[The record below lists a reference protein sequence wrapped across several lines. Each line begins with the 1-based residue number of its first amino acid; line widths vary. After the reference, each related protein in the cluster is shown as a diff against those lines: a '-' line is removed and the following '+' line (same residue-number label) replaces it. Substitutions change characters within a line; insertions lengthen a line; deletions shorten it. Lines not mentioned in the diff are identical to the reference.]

1 MGRTIP
7 SFRIAILLEEKRWK
21 LYRQYLHKKEQKIF
35 KHMFS
40 IAYLFNSASS
50 YAANPIRIN
59 PILFSIAL
67 YHQKKISSFIKNS
80 NVHFFFIFFFLLLHI
95 MIIYLNINILYILL
109 FFYIFIF

>member
-1 MGRTIP
+1 MKELGRTIP
-7 SFRIAILLEEKRWK
+7 SFRISILLEGKRWK
-21 LYRQYLHKKEQKIF
+21 LYRQYLRKNEQKIF

-67 YHQKKISSFIKNS
+67 YHHKKISLLDKNR
-80 NVHFFFIFFFLLLHI
+80 NEPFFFNLHYLLLQ
-95 MIIYLNINILYILL
+95 LL
-109 FFYIFIF
+109 QR

>member
-7 SFRIAILLEEKRWK
+7 SFRIAALMEEKRWK
-21 LYRQYLHKKEQKIF
+21 MYRQSLDKNEQKIF

-59 PILFSIAL
+59 PIMFSIAL
-67 YHQKKISSFIKNS
+67 YHQKKIASLKKKLIHGK
-80 NVHFFFIFFFLLLHI
+80 VMQIA
-95 MIIYLNINILYILL
+95 
-109 FFYIFIF
+109 

>member
-1 MGRTIP
+1 MKELGRTIP
-7 SFRIAILLEEKRWK
+7 SFRIAILLEGKRWK
-21 LYRQYLHKKEQKIF
+21 LYRQYLRKNEQKIF

-67 YHQKKISSFIKNS
+67 YHHKKISPLDKNRNES
-80 NVHFFFIFFFLLLHI
+80 FFFNLHYLLLQ
-95 MIIYLNINILYILL
+95 LL
-109 FFYIFIF
+109 QR

>member
-7 SFRIAILLEEKRWK
+7 SFRIAALMEKKRWK
-21 LYRQYLHKKEQKIF
+21 MYRQALDKNEQKIF

-59 PILFSIAL
+59 PIMFSIAL
-67 YHQKKISSFIKNS
+67 YHQKKISSLKKKLNE
-80 NVHFFFIFFFLLLHI
+80 NFFFKHH
-95 MIIYLNINILYILL
+95 YHL
-109 FFYIFIF
+109 FQK

>member
-1 MGRTIP
+1 MKELGRTIP

-21 LYRQYLHKKEQKIF
+21 LYRQYLRKKEQKIF

-67 YHQKKISSFIKNS
+67 YHHKKISSLDKNR
-80 NVHFFFIFFFLLLHI
+80 NEPFFFNLHYLLLQ
-95 MIIYLNINILYILL
+95 LL
-109 FFYIFIF
+109 QK

>member
-21 LYRQYLHKKEQKIF
+21 LYRQYLRKKEQKIF

-67 YHQKKISSFIKNS
+67 YHKKKYSLNKNKK
-80 NVHFFFIFFFLLLHI
+80 HFFFNLHYLLLH
-95 MIIYLNINILYILL
+95 LQR
-109 FFYIFIF
+109 

>member
-21 LYRQYLHKKEQKIF
+21 LYRQYLRKKEQKIF

-67 YHQKKISSFIKNS
+67 YHHKKISSLDMKES
-80 NVHFFFIFFFLLLHI
+80 AFFDHDSPQHVKCLMNRMLDT
-95 MIIYLNINILYILL
+95 
-109 FFYIFIF
+109 

>member
-21 LYRQYLHKKEQKIF
+21 LYRQYLRKKEQKIF

-67 YHQKKISSFIKNS
+67 YHQKKISLLDKNI
-80 NVHFFFIFFFLLLHI
+80 NKNFFFNLHYLLL
-95 MIIYLNINILYILL
+95 LL
-109 FFYIFIF
+109 LLLLLR

>member
-7 SFRIAILLEEKRWK
+7 SFRIAILLEEKRYK

-67 YHQKKISSFIKNS
+67 YHHKKISSLDKNR
-80 NVHFFFIFFFLLLHI
+80 NEPFFFNLHYLLLQ
-95 MIIYLNINILYILL
+95 LL
-109 FFYIFIF
+109 QR

>member
-7 SFRIAILLEEKRWK
+7 SFRIAALMEEKRWK
-21 LYRQYLHKKEQKIF
+21 IYRQYLDKQEQKIF

-59 PILFSIAL
+59 PIMFSIAL
-67 YHQKKISSFIKNS
+67 YHQKKISSLKKKFNK
-80 NVHFFFIFFFLLLHI
+80 FFFNHHCYLLL
-95 MIIYLNINILYILL
+95 LL
-109 FFYIFIF
+109 PLKR

>member
-7 SFRIAILLEEKRWK
+7 SFRIAMLLEEKRWK
-21 LYRQYLHKKEQKIF
+21 LYRQYLRKKEQKIF

-40 IAYLFNSASS
+40 IAYLLNSASS

-67 YHQKKISSFIKNS
+67 YHQKKISSLDKKNM
-80 NVHFFFIFFFLLLHI
+80 NKNFFFNLRYLLL
-95 MIIYLNINILYILL
+95 LLILL
-109 FFYIFIF
+109 QR

>member
-7 SFRIAILLEEKRWK
+7 SFRIAALMEEKRWK
-21 LYRQYLHKKEQKIF
+21 TYRQHLDKHEQKIF

-67 YHQKKISSFIKNS
+67 YHQKRILLLKKKSNKN
-80 NVHFFFIFFFLLLHI
+80 FFFNRHCHLRLQR
-95 MIIYLNINILYILL
+95 
-109 FFYIFIF
+109 

>member
-1 MGRTIP
+1 MRRTIP

-21 LYRQYLHKKEQKIF
+21 LYRQYSGKKEQKIF

-40 IAYLFNSASS
+40 IAYLYNSASS

-67 YHQKKISSFIKNS
+67 YHQKKISSLDKNKK
-80 NVHFFFIFFFLLLHI
+80 HFFFNLHYLLLH
-95 MIIYLNINILYILL
+95 LQR
-109 FFYIFIF
+109 